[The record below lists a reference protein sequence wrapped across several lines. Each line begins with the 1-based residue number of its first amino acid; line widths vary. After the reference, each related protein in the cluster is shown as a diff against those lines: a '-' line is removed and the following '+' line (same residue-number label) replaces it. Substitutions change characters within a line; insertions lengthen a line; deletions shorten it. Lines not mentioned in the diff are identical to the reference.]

1 MNHEVRTQWHPAFC
15 SAMELN
21 FRENRAQ
28 LHFETEHNLSRKPL
42 AVDLLIVRKD
52 GTGELQDPV
61 GRLFAR
67 NNLIEYKSPDDA
79 MTIDTLYKVIGYG
92 CLFKSMSPAVNS
104 IPSDEITLTLIRN
117 RYPRRMIEEL
127 VKEQISCI
135 QKCPRTQLV
144 ITRQLKGKNHLWL
157 RVLDNDLG
165 EDDVKQFVSAA
176 QSVRTN
182 SDAISPDARNVDAV
196 AQVVLSQNSA
206 IFERIKKENVDAV
219 AQVVLSQNSAIFERI
234 KKEDPM
240 MCDALKELM
249 KPEIEESL
257 EKGRQEGRTEGL
269 AEGLAEGGV
278 NALLQIGWAPSR
290 IAAQLHLSED
300 RVNEI
305 IKKIQS
311 ER

>member
-135 QKCPRTQLV
+135 QKCPSIYYLTGKIPFRTQLV

-165 EDDVKQFVSAA
+165 EDDVKQFVSAV
-176 QSVRTN
+176 QSVRTIWRGSWN
-182 SDAISPDARNVDAV
+182 ARRTSGTG
-196 AQVVLSQNSA
+196 LSGA
-206 IFERIKKENVDAV
+206 
-219 AQVVLSQNSAIFERI
+219 
-234 KKEDPM
+234 
-240 MCDALKELM
+240 
-249 KPEIEESL
+249 
-257 EKGRQEGRTEGL
+257 
-269 AEGLAEGGV
+269 
-278 NALLQIGWAPSR
+278 
-290 IAAQLHLSED
+290 
-300 RVNEI
+300 
-305 IKKIQS
+305 
-311 ER
+311 

>member
-21 FRENRAQ
+21 FREDRAQ

-135 QKCPRTQLV
+135 QKCPGIYYLTGKIPFRTQLV
-144 ITRQLKGKNHLWL
+144 ITRQLKG
-157 RVLDNDLG
+157 
-165 EDDVKQFVSAA
+165 
-176 QSVRTN
+176 
-182 SDAISPDARNVDAV
+182 
-196 AQVVLSQNSA
+196 
-206 IFERIKKENVDAV
+206 
-219 AQVVLSQNSAIFERI
+219 

-257 EKGRQEGRTEGL
+257 EKGRQEG
-269 AEGLAEGGV
+269 LAEGGV

-290 IAAQLHLSED
+290 IAEQLHLNED

>member
-21 FRENRAQ
+21 FREDRAQ

-135 QKCPRTQLV
+135 QKCPGIYYLTGKIPFRTQLV

-165 EDDVKQFVSAA
+165 EDDVKQFVSAV
-176 QSVRTN
+176 QSVKTN
-182 SDAISPDARNVDAV
+182 SDAISPDAR
-196 AQVVLSQNSA
+196 
-206 IFERIKKENVDAV
+206 NVDAV

-257 EKGRQEGRTEGL
+257 EKGRQEG
-269 AEGLAEGGV
+269 LAEGGV

-290 IAAQLHLSED
+290 IAAQLHLNED

>member
-15 SAMELN
+15 SAMELS
-21 FRENRAQ
+21 FREDRSQ
-28 LHFETEHNLSRKPL
+28 LNFETEHNLSRKPL

-52 GTGELQDPV
+52 DPGELHDPI
-61 GRLFAR
+61 GMIFAR

-104 IPSDEITLTLIRN
+104 IPSNEITLTLIRS
-117 RYPRRMIEEL
+117 RCPHRMIEEL
-127 VKEQISCI
+127 KKEKIFCI
-135 QKCPRTQLV
+135 QKCPGIYYLTGRIPFRTQLV
-144 ITRQLKGKNHLWL
+144 ITRQLKGRNHMWL
-157 RVLDNDLG
+157 RFLDNNLG
-165 EDDVKQFVSAA
+165 ADDAKQFISAV

-182 SDAISPDARNVDAV
+182 SDAASPDARNADAL
-196 AQVVLSQNSA
+196 AQVVISQNPA
-206 IFERIKKENVDAV
+206 IFE
-219 AQVVLSQNSAIFERI
+219 LI

-257 EKGRQEGRTEGL
+257 ERGRQEGRTEGR
-269 AEGLAEGGV
+269 AEGGV
-278 NALLQIGWAPSR
+278 NALLQLGWTPSQ
-290 IAAQLHLSED
+290 IAAQLHLNED

-305 IKKIQS
+305 IREIQS
-311 ER
+311 AH

>member
-21 FRENRAQ
+21 FREDRAQ

-52 GTGELQDPV
+52 DPGELHDPI
-61 GRLFAR
+61 GMIFAR

-104 IPSDEITLTLIRN
+104 IPSDEITLTLIRS
-117 RYPRRMIEEL
+117 RCPRRMIEEL
-127 VKEQISCI
+127 KKEQISCI
-135 QKCPRTQLV
+135 QKCPGIYYLTGKIPFRTQLV
-144 ITRQLKGKNHLWL
+144 ITRQLKGRNHLWL
-157 RVLDNDLG
+157 RFLDNNLRA
-165 EDDVKQFVSAA
+165 DDAKQFISAV

-182 SDAISPDARNVDAV
+182 SVSTSPDARNVDAL
-196 AQVVLSQNSA
+196 AQVVISQNPA
-206 IFERIKKENVDAV
+206 IFE
-219 AQVVLSQNSAIFERI
+219 FI

-249 KPEIEESL
+249 KPEIEE
-257 EKGRQEGRTEGL
+257 GRV
-269 AEGLAEGGV
+269 EGGV
-278 NALLQIGWAPSR
+278 NALFQIGWTPSQ

-300 RVNEI
+300 RVKEI
-305 IKKIQS
+305 IKKIQP
-311 ER
+311 EH